1 MGRSSIRSQFATIV
15 LLFLSNEK
23 VCGVTSF
30 TGGDA
35 MLKPN
40 CVHTPVRG
48 GDLLTTHRDS
58 ASACGILPNDS
69 MMIFFDQYGI
79 RKRGWDSQ
87 RLARSKAARFA
98 TTGFEDDRGDQV
110 NEELI
115 ESAKLLVRGGK
126 ERNPGVWPCGD
137 DLDDN
142 LLKIAL
148 PCIANFAINPLI
160 GAVDLFWINRMGN
173 PLAIA
178 GQAAANQIFT
188 AAFWLTSFLPSVTCI
203 LVAKEK
209 AKGNEEGVQDA
220 VCQALFVGFLLSML
234 WSAFILTNTEK
245 VLGIVLK
252 GSAPAREFATPYLLI
267 RGFAFLPS
275 IVTLI
280 GFSAFRGVLDTTT
293 PLKISLLAN
302 LINVVLDPIL
312 IFKAGMGVTGAA
324 LATLAAEV
332 VSALLFTVLL
342 LKRRLI
348 RGSKLFRLPSWKT
361 LAPLL
366 QGGAA
371 LQLRNFALNL
381 TFISVTRVTQAI
393 DDTGVA
399 AAAHALAI
407 QTFQIGGIVLL
418 ALSTVAQTVVP
429 NTMTEQIDEKTGKKS
444 GGLIAAR
451 AAANRLMSWGFLLGS
466 LLGALQVLLLPFLRK
481 ATPIEAVRD
490 AARAPALLGSV
501 YQIFNGMV
509 FIGEGIMIGC
519 GNFIQLSLSTIVAT
533 SATLLALREF
543 PKYYGLTGVW
553 MSFGVFNI
561 LRLLGVFLHQTRNAP
576 IASRNIKG
584 IEDGLNAKE

>member
-1 MGRSSIRSQFATIV
+1 MSPLSFQFLTIV
-15 LLFLSNEK
+15 ILLLSEK
-23 VCGVTSF
+23 VCGVSSF
-30 TGGDA
+30 AGGDTTC
-35 MLKPN
+35 KPN
-40 CVHTPVRG
+40 RFCGSVIGGETNAQPRDSSACDQLPNNSMTHNFDLYGIRNRRRGSRRLNRSRATRFAVVSEDDGDVQNDMELTGSDLSTRG
-48 GDLLTTHRDS
+48 GDGST
-58 ASACGILPNDS
+58 P
-69 MMIFFDQYGI
+69 
-79 RKRGWDSQ
+79 
-87 RLARSKAARFA
+87 
-98 TTGFEDDRGDQV
+98 GF
-110 NEELI
+110 
-115 ESAKLLVRGGK
+115 
-126 ERNPGVWPCGD
+126 WPCGD
-137 DLDDN
+137 ALDTK

-178 GQAAANQIFT
+178 GQAAANQIFS

-209 AKGNEEGVQDA
+209 SKGNEEGVQDA
-220 VCQALFVGFLLSML
+220 ICQALFVGFLLSIL
-234 WSAFILTNTEK
+234 WSGIILTNTEK
-245 VLGIVLK
+245 VLGVVLK
-252 GSAPAREFATPYLLI
+252 ESAPAREFATPYLLI

-275 IVTLI
+275 IITLI

-312 IFKAGMGVTGAA
+312 IFKANMGVTGAA
-324 LATLAAEV
+324 LATLASEI
-332 VSALLFTVLL
+332 VSALLFTALL
-342 LKRRLI
+342 LKRRMI
-348 RGSKLFRLPSWKT
+348 VGSKLFRLPSWQT

-381 TFISVTRVTQAI
+381 TFLSVTRVTQGI

-429 NTMTEQIDEKTGKKS
+429 NAMAEKIDKKTGEKS
-444 GGLIAAR
+444 GGMFAAK

-466 LLGALQVLLLPFLRK
+466 LLGALQVILLPYMNK
-481 ATPIEAVRD
+481 ATPIQAVRE
-490 AARAPALLGSV
+490 AAYTPAILASV

-519 GNFIQLSLSTIVAT
+519 GNFMQLSLSTIVAT
-533 SATLLALREF
+533 SATLLALREL
-543 PKYYGLTGVW
+543 PKLYGLTGVW
-553 MSFGVFNI
+553 MSFGVFNT
-561 LRLLGVFLHQTRNAP
+561 LRLLGVVLHQTRNAP
-576 IASRNIKG
+576 IASRNLRRS
-584 IEDGLNAKE
+584 EDKLET